1 MQEPYHLGHA
11 HPASGAG
18 AGRGTVFV
26 VVGLALAAS
35 PASAVMDI
43 ANNGAVLDAGRFAMR
58 VTNVGV
64 IGNAF
69 YNKGLSFDPSFEF
82 PKGSGHEC
90 LEHAELWVGATRD
103 DGTIGVS
110 GGPML
115 EWRPTLDANDLV
127 VRRDAG
133 DRGTRGT
140 YDDDGDGRIDEE
152 LLDGR
157 DDDGDGE
164 VDEDIQFPAQET
176 CASTYT
182 DDTREATDY
191 AFDNGE
197 RHVPLGLAVVQEA
210 HAWSMPGFDRVAGY
224 QFTIT
229 NRGQHTL
236 HDVRLGIYANLDSR
250 DVAGGNGHL
259 DDMVTTLHDSVS
271 VTEGVAVLEQIFLK
285 TCVTTLRGDFP
296 AVHDASGDSKAPWC
310 AVIGLSHTT
319 DPLGYI
325 TNIAFPGVREAFAAA
340 RAPRRDTAFT
350 YSVYSLSLPPRQG
363 GPPILDVDRYA
374 ALRGQ
379 YAQSP
384 VDQPRDYAVLLSCG
398 SFRVLEPGQSLDFAV
413 AFIAGENADSLIA
426 SATAARLAW
435 RGSRFN
441 LLRDTTGVQP
451 YFVGETGINGHEICY
466 EPPPGVS
473 FNYDPHCPEKFVRD
487 PAYKPLPTPNPPGV
501 AIEVEYRPGQPCVWS
516 DFDCDACTGFDGK
529 ETTFHWYVQAPA
541 PPQPR
546 VRTTPGD
553 REVTIEWDNLPEV
566 LADASVMP
574 GPPYRFWGYRLYRLD
589 QWQRSSLLPAPAHW
603 QQIASFAV
611 DTTLGARP
619 LTDVRVDSVDYDSI
633 AYERRHYPVGRYR
646 FVDDRVQD
654 GFDYHYVVS
663 AVAQRTI
670 ALTGTSRTDLL
681 ESPFRAEFAGIV
693 RPRVEAG
700 GGTMRSDGKVWVV
713 PNPFKANAP
722 WERQPVPGD
731 AFTRHVDFFG
741 MPRAQARI
749 RIYTLAGDLVQ
760 VIDHDGTAGDGEA
773 PWNLISRNGQDIESG
788 VYLFTVE
795 WPGGHQV
802 GRFVIIR

>member
-1 MQEPYHLGHA
+1 MRARDNWVRHIEA
-11 HPASGAG
+11 
-18 AGRGTVFV
+18 
-26 VVGLALAAS
+26 ALAALLLLVAR
-35 PASAVMDI
+35 PALAVMDI

-64 IGNAF
+64 VGNAF
-69 YNKGLSFDPSFEF
+69 FNKGLSYDPSFEF
-82 PKGSGHEC
+82 PRGSGHEC
-90 LEHAELWVGATRD
+90 LEHAELWVGAIRE
-103 DGTIGVS
+103 DGSFGVS

-115 EWRPTLDANDLV
+115 EWRPTLDPDDV
-127 VRRDAG
+127 VARRYAG
-133 DRGTRGT
+133 DRGTRGAF
-140 YDDDGDGRIDEE
+140 DDDGDGKIDEE

-182 DDTREATDY
+182 DDTQEATEFTY
-191 AFDNGE
+191 ENGE
-197 RHVPLGLAVVQEA
+197 RHVPLGLSVTQEA
-210 HAWSMPGFDRVAGY
+210 HAWSMPGFDRVAGL

-229 NRGQHTL
+229 NHGRQTL
-236 HDVRLGIYANLDSR
+236 REVRLGIYANLDAR
-250 DVAGGNGHL
+250 DAAGGNGHL
-259 DDMVTTLHDSVS
+259 DDAVTMLRDSVS
-271 VTEGVAVLEQIFLK
+271 IPEGTAVLEEIYLK
-285 TCVTTLRGDFP
+285 TCVTTLKGEFP
-296 AVHDASGDSKAPWC
+296 AVHDVSADSKAPWA
-310 AVIGLSHTT
+310 AVIGVSHTT

-325 TNIAFPGVREAFAAA
+325 TNVAFPGVREAFAAA

-350 YSVYSLSLPPRQG
+350 YHVFSPSLPPRQG
-363 GPPILDVDRYA
+363 GPPNLDVDRFA

-379 YAQSP
+379 YAEAP
-384 VDQPRDYAVLLSCG
+384 IDQPRDYAVLLSCG
-398 SFRVLEPGQSLDFAV
+398 PFRVLEPGQSVEFDV
-413 AFIAGENADSLIA
+413 AFIAGENADSLVN
-426 SATAARLAW
+426 SAQSARLAW
-435 RGSRFN
+435 RGTRFN
-441 LLRDTTGVQP
+441 LQPDRTGVQP
-451 YFVGETGINGHEICY
+451 YFVGQTGINGHEICY
-466 EPPPGVS
+466 EPPEGVS

-487 PAYKPLPTPNPPGV
+487 PAYQPPPFPLPPGV

-541 PPQPR
+541 PPQPSYR
-546 VRTTPGD
+546 SIAGD
-553 REVTIEWDNLPEV
+553 REVTVEWDNLPEL

-574 GPPYRFWGYRLYRLD
+574 GAPFKFWGYRLYRLD
-589 QWQRSSLLPAPAHW
+589 EWNRSSLLPSPSRW

-619 LTDVRVDSVDYDSI
+619 ITDVIVDTVEYDSI
-633 AYERRHYPVGRYR
+633 AYERKHYPVGRYR
-646 FVDDRVQD
+646 FVDDRVLD
-654 GFDYHYVVS
+654 GFDYHYVVT

-670 ALTGTSRTDLL
+670 TLTGTSRTDFL
-681 ESPFRAEFAGIV
+681 ESPFRADFSGVV

-700 GGTMRSDGKVWVV
+700 GGTMRTDGKVWVV
-713 PNPFKANAP
+713 PNPFKAHAP

-741 MPRAQARI
+741 MPRAKARI

-760 VIDHDGTAGDGEA
+760 VLDHDGTQGDGQA